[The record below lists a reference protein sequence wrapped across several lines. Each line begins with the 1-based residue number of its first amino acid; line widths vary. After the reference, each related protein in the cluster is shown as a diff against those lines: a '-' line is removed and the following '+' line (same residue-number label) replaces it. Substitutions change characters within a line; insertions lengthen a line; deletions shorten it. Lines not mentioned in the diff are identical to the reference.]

1 MTGVRATQCNA
12 SFADGIRCEC
22 LAFLIRRKL
31 GYFMLAID
39 QSLVTRLHA
48 AKHMVVFT
56 GAGVSA
62 ESGIATFRDKQTGL
76 WERFD
81 AYELATP
88 EAFNRDPALVWGW
101 YEWRRARVLCAWPN
115 PAHLAIAQLATLV
128 PQFTL
133 ITQNV
138 DDLHERAG
146 SSNVLH
152 LHGELM
158 RPRCVRCHEAASYPA
173 GIPDIPE
180 GGCHVE
186 PPTCKSCGAYIRP
199 GVVWFGESLPEH
211 EWLAARDAANR
222 CDALLCIGTSS
233 VVQPAASLTRMAIAR
248 GAVTVQV
255 NPNAT
260 EIDDEVTCSLRGLA
274 GEVLPRLVELL
285 QRG

>member
-1 MTGVRATQCNA
+1 
-12 SFADGIRCEC
+12 
-22 LAFLIRRKL
+22 
-31 GYFMLAID
+31 MLAID
-39 QSLVTRLHA
+39 PSLVTRLRSARHL
-48 AKHMVVFT
+48 VVFT

-88 EAFNRDPALVWGW
+88 EAFSRDPLLVWGW
-101 YEWRRARVLCAWPN
+101 YEWRRARVLRAMPN
-115 PAHLAIAQLATLV
+115 PAHLAIAQLASLV

-146 SSNVLH
+146 SSSVLH

-158 RPRCVRCHEAASYPA
+158 RPRCVRCHLPWSYPA
-173 GIPDIPE
+173 GMPDIPDD
-180 GGCHVE
+180 GCRIE
-186 PPTCKSCGAYIRP
+186 PPACPHCGAHIRP
-199 GVVWFGESLPEH
+199 GVVWFGENLPER
-211 EWLAARDAANR
+211 EWLAARTAANH
-222 CDALLCIGTSS
+222 CDALLCVGTSS
-233 VVQPAASLTRMAIAR
+233 VVQPAASLTRMAIAN
-248 GAVTVQV
+248 GAVTVQI

-274 GEVLPRLVELL
+274 GQVLPMLVEMM
-285 QRG
+285 R